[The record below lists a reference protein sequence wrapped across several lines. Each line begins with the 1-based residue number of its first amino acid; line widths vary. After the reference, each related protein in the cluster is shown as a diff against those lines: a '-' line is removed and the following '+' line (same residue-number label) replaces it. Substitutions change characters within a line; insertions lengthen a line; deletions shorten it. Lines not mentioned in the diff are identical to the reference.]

1 VGQVLKYQPSKHR
14 SCVQTPVPPVKKKKD
29 LKIYITVEMAF
40 KWANSST
47 SYQTSLRQLI
57 KSYVNLSFAKCRKDK
72 RQNNEYFMHK
82 SF

>member
-1 VGQVLKYQPSKHR
+1 
-14 SCVQTPVPPVKKKKD
+14 
-29 LKIYITVEMAF
+29 MAF